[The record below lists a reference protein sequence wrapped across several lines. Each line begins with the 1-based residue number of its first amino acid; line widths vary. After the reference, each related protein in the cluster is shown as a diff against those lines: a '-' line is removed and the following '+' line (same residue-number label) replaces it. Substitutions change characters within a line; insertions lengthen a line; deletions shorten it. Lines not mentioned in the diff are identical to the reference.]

1 MHTLRSRLLLRHS
14 LPWLVWLAMLLP
26 MAQMAAAAHAVSH
39 GATSQTEPANDKQ
52 SPHALQCDLCLTAAG
67 VTGGVLPSHPLSAP
81 GTSAGH
87 APPAVAAVSVWL
99 SLPALA
105 YLSRAPP
112 LLRNDR

>member
-1 MHTLRSRLLLRHS
+1 MHALRSRLLLRHS

-26 MAQMAAAAHAVSH
+26 MAQLAAAWHGVSH
-39 GATSQTEPANDKQ
+39 TLAGQAQPADDSKAPDAQ
-52 SPHALQCDLCLTAAG
+52 HCDLCLTAAG

-81 GTSAGH
+81 GSSAGH
-87 APPAVAAVSVWL
+87 APPPSAAISVWL

-112 LLRNDR
+112 LIRNDR